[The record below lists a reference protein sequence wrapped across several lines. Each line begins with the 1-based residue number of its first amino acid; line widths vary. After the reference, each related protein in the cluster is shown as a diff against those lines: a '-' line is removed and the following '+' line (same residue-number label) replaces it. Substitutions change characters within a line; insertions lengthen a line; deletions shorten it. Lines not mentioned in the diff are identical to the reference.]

1 MASVMV
7 FKLFEA
13 AQIISSWLDAPNL
26 LPTEIQAL
34 DYTKGFGHADEV
46 TS

>member
-1 MASVMV
+1 MALVMV

-26 LPTEIQAL
+26 LPTEIQEL
-34 DYTKGFGHADEV
+34 DYTKEFGHAYEV

>member
-1 MASVMV
+1 MALVMV

-26 LPTEIQAL
+26 LPTEIQEL